1 MRSQGG
7 MIMGKNVFEALQA
20 ARKEEELAVLLS
32 CNERSVAYGLSLT
45 REEAQELALCR
56 NESLKKFQRVELGKG
71 MLDKLIDVFCDSQY
85 LQQDN
90 YLETL
95 EELQEIFYEF
105 KNLSNDKLTDDELLN
120 FMKEQFEGV
129 CYGDTEYLEGTCL
142 SRFAEAIR
150 SGYEAYEATEG
161 RGEYENFT
169 EEKRWDKELYME
181 ALKDLCWR

>member
-1 MRSQGG
+1 
-7 MIMGKNVFEALQA
+7 MGKHVFQALQA

-32 CNERSVAYGLSLT
+32 CNEKSAAYGLSLT

-56 NESLKKFQRVELGKG
+56 NESLKKFQRVELGRG

-85 LQQDN
+85 LHQDN

-95 EELQEIFYEF
+95 EALQEIFYEF

-150 SGYEAYEATEG
+150 SGYEVYEATEG
-161 RGEYENFT
+161 RGEY
-169 EEKRWDKELYME
+169 
-181 ALKDLCWR
+181 